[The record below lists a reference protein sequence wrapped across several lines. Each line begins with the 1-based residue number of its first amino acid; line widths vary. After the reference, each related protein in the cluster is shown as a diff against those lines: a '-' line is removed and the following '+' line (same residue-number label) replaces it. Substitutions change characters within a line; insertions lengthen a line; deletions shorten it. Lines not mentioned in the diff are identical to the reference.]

1 MSWIFDHI
9 DSLGKRNAISDS
21 TGSYTYYELLGKMHE
36 YNRVISPKVM
46 PGDTVVILSDYSF
59 YSIALFLVLFN
70 KKCIINPIVSN
81 IQEEINSKTEVSSA
95 NKIIQITTDG
105 ELRIELKSQ
114 KKIHVIV
121 SRLVKKNQ
129 SGLILFSS
137 GSTGEPKAMVHNL
150 DVLMESYKGKKLR
163 KLNILVF
170 LMFDHIGGLN
180 TLLNALFMGSHVI
193 LSSNRDA
200 LSISALIERYRIH
213 VLPASPTFLNMMLI
227 ANVINKYNLSSL
239 KIITYGTEPMSES
252 LLLRLRS
259 YFPKVR
265 LLQTFGTSETGI
277 IKTSSRSSDSL
288 EMKLGDRNQE
298 YNVINGE
305 LWIRSKIQ
313 MLGYLN
319 ESMDSLAKGGWFC
332 TGDLVEE
339 SDDGYIRIIGRKNE
353 VINFGGEKVFPIE
366 VESVL
371 MEMEMVKDVVVFG
384 MNNAITNQCV
394 AAKIYLNSGYSHCQA
409 KKEIR
414 NYCRD
419 RLSKYK
425 VPVKI
430 IFTKNIGVTN
440 RCKKSRTI
448 TV

>member
-1 MSWIFDHI
+1 MAWIFDHI
-9 DSLGKRNAISDS
+9 NSLGKRDAISDS
-21 TGSYTYYELLGKMHE
+21 TGSYTYDELLEKMYE
-36 YNRVISPKVM
+36 YHRAISSKIIS
-46 PGDTVVILSDYSF
+46 GDTVVILSDYSF

-70 KKCIINPIVSN
+70 KKCIINPIVSK
-81 IQEEINSKTEVSSA
+81 IQEEVNSKIEASSA
-95 NKIIQITTDG
+95 NKIIQITANG
-105 ELRIELKSQ
+105 ELRIELKVQ
-114 KKIHVIV
+114 KKTHVLI
-121 SRLVKKNQ
+121 SGLVEKNQ

-150 DVLMESYKGKKLR
+150 DVLMESYKGKKLK

-180 TLLNALFMGSHVI
+180 TLLNTLFMGSHVI
-193 LSSNRDA
+193 LSFNRDA
-200 LSISALIERYRIH
+200 LSISALIERHRIH

-227 ANVINKYNLSSL
+227 ADVINKYDLSSL
-239 KIITYGTEPMSES
+239 KIITYGTELMSES
-252 LLLRLRS
+252 LLLRLRA

-277 IKTSSRSSDSL
+277 IKTSSRSSNSL
-288 EMKLGDRNQE
+288 EMKLGDNNQG
-298 YNVINGE
+298 YKVINGE

-313 MLGYLN
+313 TLGYLN
-319 ESMDSLAKGGWFC
+319 ESMDRFTKDGWFC

-353 VINFGGEKVFPIE
+353 VINFGGEKVLPIE
-366 VESVL
+366 IESVL
-371 MEMEMVKDVVVFG
+371 MEMDMVKDVVVFG
-384 MNNAITNQCV
+384 INNAITNQFV
-394 AAKIYLNSGYSHCQA
+394 AAKIYLNDGYNHSQA

-414 NYCRD
+414 KYCRS
-419 RLSKYK
+419 RLSKHK

-440 RCKKSRTI
+440 RYKKSRTL
-448 TV
+448 TF